1 MSKIRQR
8 NYYCAGCQQSENYK
22 DSSAQNRLEIWN
34 KRVVLTHCTYYVGE
48 WNTFSKIFMFRWWNK
63 YLHTWVFLLFMIQ
76 LLTVIKWTVKLTQVK
91 KKTFPEIA
99 ANLQNQKSVERLH
112 FIWHVI
118 AFTQVIVLM
127 TSGGCVY
134 LHRMQQVLQL
144 LVKYPFLIIQVHNQF
159 VFLNN
164 GNTSLFTYIADNNWA
179 VKPCLLS
186 SLRTFKYQ

>member
-91 KKTFPEIA
+91 KKHFLK
-99 ANLQNQKSVERLH
+99 LQLICKTKSQWKDCISSHMTCYSVYTGYCPDDFRWLC
-112 FIWHVI
+112 I
-118 AFTQVIVLM
+118 FTQDA
-127 TSGGCVY
+127 TG
-134 LHRMQQVLQL
+134 
-144 LVKYPFLIIQVHNQF
+144 
-159 VFLNN
+159 
-164 GNTSLFTYIADNNWA
+164 FTAA
-179 VKPCLLS
+179 G
-186 SLRTFKYQ
+186 